1 MQADHGTCMSVDG
14 GSSFDPVRRYTGKSS
29 FAEIALS
36 TTVPSQTPQLISPL
50 RDLDAWTAH
59 FSTATIPVMSNTRD
73 ALEEFR
79 ANEDLADANSLG
91 EMISGDPLMTLKVFS
106 HAAANRSSRMT
117 TDTETVIAALVMMG
131 ISPFFAAFGPQ
142 PTVEDRLV
150 DNAEA
155 LAGLTE
161 TMRRAHRGATFALAF
176 AVHRMDSD
184 AAIVHTAALL
194 HEFADML
201 LWCHA
206 PRLALTIQRA
216 QRNDPALR
224 SSTVQLEMLNVEL
237 SDLQQS
243 LMKAWRLPELLIRIS
258 DDRHAE
264 HPSVRTVALAVRL
277 ARHTSE
283 GWHNAAVPD
292 DVREIAAL
300 LNLSQTATL
309 LLIEG
314 M

>member
-1 MQADHGTCMSVDG
+1 MNASIP
-14 GSSFDPVRRYTGKSS
+14 SKS
-29 FAEIALS
+29 LHL
-36 TTVPSQTPQLISPL
+36 TSPL
-50 RDLDAWTAH
+50 RDLDAWTKH
-59 FSTATIPVMSNTRD
+59 FRTVTIPVLRSTRD

-91 EMISGDPLMTLKVFS
+91 EMISDDPMMTLKVLA
-106 HAAANRSSRMT
+106 HAAANRNSRVI

-131 ISPFFAAFGPQ
+131 ISPFFYAFGPQ
-142 PTVEDRLV
+142 PTVEDQLA
-150 DNAEA
+150 DDAEA
-155 LAGLTE
+155 FAGLSK

-176 AVHRMDSD
+176 AVHRRDSD
-184 AAIVHTAALL
+184 AAMIHTAALL
-194 HEFADML
+194 HDFADML

-206 PRLALTIQRA
+206 PKLALDIERA
-216 QRNDPALR
+216 QRNDSALR
-224 SSTVQLEMLNVEL
+224 SSSVQMGILNVDL

-243 LMKAWRLPELLIRIS
+243 LMKVWRLPELLIRIS
-258 DDRHAE
+258 DDRHAN

-283 GWHNAAVPD
+283 GWNNPAVPD
-292 DVREIAAL
+292 DVKDIAAL

-314 M
+314 I